1 MNDKHN
7 NLMLQENGYPH
18 HIFCPDYT
26 EEPVLTLNEPG
37 MPVLETQAGCTGPAD
52 YSFACINNYVHCEDP
67 MYEDLQNLT
76 LGMAAHI
83 ENLEREPCGYAHHL
97 DIQHCVATGA
107 EIRISGRRHGT
118 YTQPVFTHPPAQP
131 DTEARILTML
141 DKAASLLTEAA
152 LSEDGGDADQ
162 MLECV
167 ASIRGTFADIG
178 KTTLECQFETLYEKI
193 RIAGGIPEG
202 DEFSATSVLDELA
215 SIEGK
220 NRGLVDALSRQE
232 KIIANLEA
240 QIAAQPTPMHEQNA
254 RFAIDGAIAFGMQGT
269 NKPPES
275 DHWLMEYW
283 EIGQKIAAQNVA
295 LSLPEG
301 ENPFASDQDDRKAS
315 SYARLR
321 KAYCVQQPLPVPDQA
336 ALVWRADLMRMAND
350 LTHKQAFFDSKLAA
364 QAGQEPE
371 ATPYG
376 WLQFVDGVKTQN
388 FARTEDELNDVK
400 MVFQLMRPLG
410 KAEYIPVFRAPPAPA
425 NSQAVVQAALEAAAK
440 FMDSI
445 NRHDSASDIR
455 AIDPQTIIN
464 AVSNKESK

>member
-1 MNDKHN
+1 MKTN
-7 NLMLQENGYPH
+7 
-18 HIFCPDYT
+18 T
-26 EEPVLTLNEPG
+26 
-37 MPVLETQAGCTGPAD
+37 
-52 YSFACINNYVHCEDP
+52 
-67 MYEDLQNLT
+67 
-76 LGMAAHI
+76 
-83 ENLEREPCGYAHHL
+83 
-97 DIQHCVATGA
+97 
-107 EIRISGRRHGT
+107 
-118 YTQPVFTHPPAQP
+118 P
-131 DTEARILTML
+131 DTDGRMLTML

-152 LSEDGGDADQ
+152 LSEDGGDGDQ

-167 ASIRGTFADIG
+167 ASIRGTFSDIG
-178 KTTLECQFETLYEKI
+178 KTTLECQFEALYEKI

-364 QAGQEPE
+364 QAGQEPSVWQKRDKWGE
-371 ATPYG
+371 NTVRPGWQEWENCTEKAYHEYADSIAQGAWYEVRKLYAAPPEPANPLAISQEQRDRVRDAIAQQLGGVYYCGRTWSAWQAGTMREDDFTPASK
-376 WLQFVDGVKTQN
+376 VDDVLS
-388 FARTEDELNDVK
+388 ELTDAAIAV
-400 MVFQLMRPLG
+400 LG
-410 KAEYIPVFRAPPAPA
+410 K
-425 NSQAVVQAALEAAAK
+425 
-440 FMDSI
+440 
-445 NRHDSASDIR
+445 
-455 AIDPQTIIN
+455 
-464 AVSNKESK
+464 